1 MARDAQDLR
10 PDSETFDLFLSY
22 RRHDAERV
30 RPLVEALRARGL
42 RVWQDVAEI
51 DTFDGIQR
59 AIQTGLARSRAL
71 LVWYSATYNDS
82 RACQWELTQ
91 AYLAAQADPE
101 TAGNPR
107 RRVLVV
113 NPEASGGHIVLPALF
128 DQLHLKATE
137 HDTAALAERIAAH
150 LAQQVPA
157 TPLGHL
163 RALTAPPMLPSPL
176 IGSTRFVGRLRWMWQ
191 LHATLQAGEAAMLTG
206 VGGSGQSGL
215 VQVRGAGGIGKS
227 LLAEEYALRFGAA
240 YPGGIFWIRA
250 EGYTDRDDGQISAAD
265 RLSRLEGQL
274 IGFAQL
280 LNLPISGLSPLEVK
294 GLLTGHLGRQG
305 LPFLWI
311 VDDLPADPGPDGL
324 APWLAPHPLGRTL
337 ITTRARRFN
346 HVSLIELPQL
356 DEAEALRL
364 LARGKPLGEA
374 DRPVAEV
381 ICRELGHHALAVD
394 VAAALIELRGF
405 TGFLSR
411 LQQASAEKDVLEVAA
426 RLDEALPNGHQRS
439 IAATLLASLRELDA
453 PTLDVLL
460 LAALL
465 APSPI
470 PRDLIWRTLA
480 QADALDADDA
490 QDLCDPALGRALA
503 TSLADPSD
511 GGGIVVHTLVSR
523 TLRLH
528 EPDAART
535 EPLRSAAVTVLNQEM
550 PRAADIR
557 EHASLKDWLPH
568 AHHLGS
574 ALSDVETLNL
584 FGWVGRFYDAQGQYS
599 AAQVVRQQELEA
611 SRRVLGDEHPDT
623 LASINNLALT
633 FFHHGNLAEA
643 RKLQETALG
652 KIQQVR
658 GNEHPDTLTLM
669 NNLVL
674 TMCDQGDLTGA
685 RKLQE
690 TALETMRYVLGDEHS
705 ITRASMNNLALIL
718 WNQGDLAGARK
729 LQDNVLEV
737 QQRILGNEHPDTLT
751 SMNNLANTLRS
762 QGDLTGARLLQ
773 EVVLEIRQHIL
784 GEEHPDTLSSIND
797 LACTWWDQG
806 DLVAAQKLQETALEI
821 RKRVLGEE
829 HLDTLTSMNNLAN
842 TLRRQGDL
850 IGARSLH
857 ETALEARRRIL
868 GEEHPDTLG
877 SINNL
882 ACICWDQRDLA
893 GAQKLQES
901 VLAVQQRVLGEYH
914 PDTFISMNNLANTLS
929 KQGDSTGAIF
939 LHKAALEARQH
950 VLGKEHPDTL
960 QSASNLA
967 YVLRGQGDL
976 AGARELLLSVLTVL
990 RRTLGDRGND
1000 TSLAAWNMWA
1010 VLQQLG
1016 EFDAATQLRTE
1027 LLDWL
1032 LTSPLEKL
1040 SGQQQQIAQMLSRQV
1055 TPKIKLAFK
1064 YQFKLSS

>member
-176 IGSTRFVGRLRWMWQ
+176 IGSIRFVGRLCWMWQ

-240 YPGGIFWIRA
+240 YPGGIFWLRA
-250 EGYTDRDDGQISAAD
+250 EGYTDRDDGQISAAE

-274 IGFAQL
+274 IGFAQQ
-280 LNLPISGLSPLEVK
+280 LNLPISGLSPREVK

-305 LPFLWI
+305 QPFLWI

-346 HVSLIELPQL
+346 HVRLIELPQL

-364 LARGKPLGEA
+364 LARGRPLGDA
-374 DRPVAEV
+374 DRPVAV
-381 ICRELGHHALAVD
+381 AICRELGHHALAVD
-394 VAAALIELRGF
+394 VAAALIERRGF
-405 TGFLSR
+405 ASFLSR
-411 LQQASAEKDVLEVAA
+411 LQQASADKDVLEVAA

-453 PTLDVLL
+453 PTLDVLR

-535 EPLRSAAVTVLNQEM
+535 EPLRAAAVTVLNQEM

-574 ALSDVETLNL
+574 ALNDAETLTL
-584 FGWVGRFYDAQGQYS
+584 FGWVGRFDHVQGQY
-599 AAQVVRQQELEA
+599 AAARVIQQQQLEA
-611 SRRVLGDEHPDT
+611 RRRV
-623 LASINNLALT
+623 
-633 FFHHGNLAEA
+633 
-643 RKLQETALG
+643 
-652 KIQQVR
+652 
-658 GNEHPDTLTLM
+658 
-669 NNLVL
+669 
-674 TMCDQGDLTGA
+674 QG
-685 RKLQE
+685 E
-690 TALETMRYVLGDEHS
+690 
-705 ITRASMNNLALIL
+705 
-718 WNQGDLAGARK
+718 
-729 LQDNVLEV
+729 
-737 QQRILGNEHPDTLT
+737 EHPDTLT
-751 SMNNLANTLRS
+751 SMNNLASTLRN
-762 QGDLTGARLLQ
+762 QGDLAGARKL
-773 EVVLEIRQHIL
+773 EEAVLEARRRVQ
-784 GEEHPDTLSSIND
+784 GEEHP
-797 LACTWWDQG
+797 
-806 DLVAAQKLQETALEI
+806 
-821 RKRVLGEE
+821 
-829 HLDTLTSMNNLAN
+829 DTLTSMNNLA
-842 TLRRQGDL
+842 
-850 IGARSLH
+850 S
-857 ETALEARRRIL
+857 
-868 GEEHPDTLG
+868 TLG
-877 SINNL
+877 N
-882 ACICWDQRDLA
+882 
-893 GAQKLQES
+893 
-901 VLAVQQRVLGEYH
+901 
-914 PDTFISMNNLANTLS
+914 
-929 KQGDSTGAIF
+929 
-939 LHKAALEARQH
+939 
-950 VLGKEHPDTL
+950 
-960 QSASNLA
+960 
-967 YVLRGQGDL
+967 QGDL
-976 AGARELLLSVLTVL
+976 AGARKLQEAVLEARRRVQGEEHPDTRQAEQNLAVILATMNDRSTGAGKPGFWARL
-990 RRTLGDRGND
+990 RRALG
-1000 TSLAAWNMWA
+1000 W
-1010 VLQQLG
+1010 
-1016 EFDAATQLRTE
+1016 
-1027 LLDWL
+1027 
-1032 LTSPLEKL
+1032 
-1040 SGQQQQIAQMLSRQV
+1040 
-1055 TPKIKLAFK
+1055 
-1064 YQFKLSS
+1064 